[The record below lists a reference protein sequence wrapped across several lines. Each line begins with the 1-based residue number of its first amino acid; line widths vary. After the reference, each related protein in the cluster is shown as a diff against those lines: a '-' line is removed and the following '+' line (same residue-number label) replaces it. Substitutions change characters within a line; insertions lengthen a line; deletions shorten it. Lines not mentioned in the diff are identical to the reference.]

1 MRFRYFLALAVTV
14 SLFSVSSL
22 ADEPHSHSHFG
33 DMGQVGTVHFPTSCS
48 PAVQLQFE
56 RAVAMLHSFW
66 YEEAE
71 KAFHSIAQS
80 DANCSMAYWGVAMS
94 LWPPL
99 WPRIPDAETLK
110 QGLATVA
117 QAQSITGNTA
127 RERDYINA
135 IGAFYESYDKSDH
148 RTRALAYEKAME
160 KVAQRYPQDQEA
172 AIFYSLALVAT
183 ALPTDKTYANQKKA
197 GEILEK
203 IFAEQPD
210 HPGLAHYIIHSYDYP
225 PLAERALPAA
235 RRYAKIAPSVP
246 HAQHMPSHIFIRL
259 GLWQEAI
266 ASNLASANAARDYEN
281 KSHMEAAWDQRLH
294 AMDYLVYAYL
304 QTGQDDEARRLA
316 EEAAAIKQAKPPGL
330 IADYALAAIPARTA
344 VERQDWA
351 GAANLSPRLNGSP
364 AAQAITWWARA
375 LGSAH
380 QGDVAGAQQDIAQLQ
395 ALKSKLDASPDAGA
409 KYWAGQA
416 EIQRRAAAA
425 WLAHAQQHDEEALQL
440 MRSAV
445 EMEDATEKH
454 AVTPGPVLPAH
465 ELLADLLMEMK
476 RPALALTEYQA
487 SLKSAPKRRHATYG
501 AAQAAEKA
509 NQAAL
514 AKDYFAKL
522 VEICAQCHRDDPC
535 LLRAQ
540 QFLATSNRT
549 GSVDAYLRLSVAGS
563 GWMSTRNNSGASCFN
578 RISSSV
584 WTSCTRESG
593 SVSGS
598 VQ

>member
-1 MRFRYFLALAVTV
+1 MRFCYFLALAVTL
-14 SLFSVSSL
+14 SLFSLSSL

-48 PAVQLQFE
+48 ATVRPQFE
-56 RAVAMLHSFW
+56 RAVAILHSFW

-71 KAFHSIAQS
+71 KAFRSIAQA

-99 WPRIPDAETLK
+99 WPRTPDAETLK
-110 QGLATVA
+110 QGLSAVE
-117 QAQSITGNTA
+117 QARSIGGNTP

-135 IGAFYESYDKSDH
+135 IGAFYENYDKSDH
-148 RTRALAYEKAME
+148 HTRALAYEKAME
-160 KVAQRYPQDQEA
+160 QLAHRYPKDQEA
-172 AIFYSLALVAT
+172 SIFYALALVTT
-183 ALPTDKTYANQKKA
+183 AQPTDKTYANQKKA

-203 IFAEQPD
+203 IFAEQPN

-225 PLAERALPAA
+225 PLAERALPSA

-246 HAQHMPSHIFIRL
+246 HAQHMPSHIFTRL

-266 ASNLASANAARDYEN
+266 ASNLASANSARDYET
-281 KSHMEAAWDQRLH
+281 KSHMEGAWDQRLH

-304 QTGQDDEARRLA
+304 QTGQDDDARRVT
-316 EEAAAIKQAKPPGL
+316 EEAAGIKQVKPPGL
-330 IADYALAAIPARTA
+330 IADYALAAIPARMA

-351 GAANLSPRLNGSP
+351 GAANLSPRLSGSP

-375 LGSAH
+375 LGAAH

-395 ALKSKLDASPDAGA
+395 TLKSTLDASPDAGA

-416 EIQRRAAAA
+416 EIQRRGAAA
-425 WLAHAQQHDEEALQL
+425 WLAHAQHDDEEALQL
-440 MRSAV
+440 MRSAA
-445 EMEDATEKH
+445 ELEDATEKH

-487 SLKSAPKRRHATYG
+487 SLKSAPNRRHATYG

-514 AKDYFAKL
+514 AKDYFANWL
-522 VEICAQCHRDDPC
+522 
-535 LLRAQ
+535 
-540 QFLATSNRT
+540 QFARNVAATTPACSGRSSSWPGSNCT
-549 GSVDAYLRLSVAGS
+549 GRVDAYLRLSVAGS
-563 GWMSTRNNSGASCFN
+563 GWMSTRNNSGASCFK

-584 WTSCTRESG
+584 WTSCTRDSG